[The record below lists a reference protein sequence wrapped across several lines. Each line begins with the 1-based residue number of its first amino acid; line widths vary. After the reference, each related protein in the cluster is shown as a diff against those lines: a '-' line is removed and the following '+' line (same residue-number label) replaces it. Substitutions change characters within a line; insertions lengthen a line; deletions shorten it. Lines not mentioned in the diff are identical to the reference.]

1 MATGVMAAV
10 SLLAA
15 GRCAAREPGDVDTAR
30 LLSAQA
36 EPQNWFTPGRDKDG
50 SYFSPLT
57 TIDASNVA
65 QLGFAW
71 QYELGTVRG
80 QEATP
85 VVVDGRMYTS
95 GSAGYV
101 YAVDAATGRQIWRF
115 APRLADIYLRN
126 PCCDLVNRGVAVW
139 QGGVYVASVDGHLH
153 ALNAADGSQL
163 WEADTIV
170 DHALPYSSTGA
181 PQIAGD
187 VVVIGNSGAD
197 MGHTAVRGYVA
208 A

>member
-1 MATGVMAAV
+1 MATRTLPERAALLLIAAGCMAA
-10 SLLAA
+10 
-15 GRCAAREPGDVDTAR
+15 GAREAGDVDAAR

-36 EPQNWFTPGRDKDG
+36 EPQNWFTSGRDQEG
-50 SYFSPLT
+50 SYYSPLA
-57 TIDASNVA
+57 TINADNVA

-71 QYELGTVRG
+71 QYDLGTVRG

-101 YAVDAATGRQIWRF
+101 YALDAASGRELWRF
-115 APRLADIYLRN
+115 TPQFAEIYLRN

-139 QGGVYVASVDGHLH
+139 QGKVYVSSVDGHLH
-153 ALNAADGSQL
+153 ALNAADGKQI

-170 DHALPYSSTGA
+170 DHALPRSPVTSW
-181 PQIAGD
+181 
-187 VVVIGNSGAD
+187 
-197 MGHTAVRGYVA
+197 
-208 A
+208 